1 MRACTISQ
9 DKNMLNLCG
18 GFGMNELF
26 ITNVEI
32 KKVRHLKDIS
42 IPLSENQIKHLVLTG
57 KNGSGKTSVIEAIA
71 CHLNNV
77 LTDEFFDYKEQWL
90 KNAQNEL
97 STAIRLQSS
106 ETKMTKLEN
115 EVTQKKKE
123 FEQSRKGLD
132 INFNKTTTD
141 IYTLKNK
148 YHYIAAYYKTDRIF
162 RADQP
167 KHVEKVQLRDHYTL
181 TEFPRNEFVKY
192 LLDLKMTE
200 ALARNNGKTEKAD
213 GIKTWFDKLEK
224 LLRMIFADETVKI
237 EFDEETFEFRIL
249 QYGKEPFDFNTL
261 SSGYQ
266 AVLDIIL
273 DIIMRMQNQTQRS
286 FDFNLPGIVLIDE
299 IETHLH
305 LELQKNIM
313 PFLTTIFPN
322 IQFIVTSH
330 SPFILNSIRN
340 VVIYDLE
347 KNLLVENGLDNVPY
361 DGIVEGYFG
370 ADKLSDALKQKFEKY
385 KTLVKK
391 KCLSDEEL
399 NEIAELELYLDDI
412 PDYLALGISTGY
424 QELKL
429 EFMNREDIDG

>member
-1 MRACTISQ
+1 MKMEQ
-9 DKNMLNLCG
+9 
-18 GFGMNELF
+18 LF
-26 ITNVEI
+26 IKNITI

-42 IPLSENQIKHLVLTG
+42 IPLSENQIKHLILTG
-57 KNGSGKTSVIEAIA
+57 KNGSGKTSVVEALA
-71 CHLNNV
+71 GCLNNV
-77 LTDEFFDYKEQWL
+77 FTDQYFNDRDEWL
-90 KNAQNEL
+90 KNAQNQLDE
-97 STAIRLQSS
+97 AVRLQSS
-106 ETKMTKLEN
+106 ETKIIKLES
-115 EVTQKKKE
+115 ELCQKKKD
-123 FEQSRKGLD
+123 FEQSRHGLY
-132 INFNKTTTD
+132 INFNRNAKE

-148 YHYIAAYYKTDRIF
+148 YHYITAYYKANRIF
-162 RADQP
+162 QAEQP
-167 KHVEKVQLRDHYTL
+167 RHVEKIQLKDSYTL

-213 GIKTWFDKLEK
+213 GIKTWFEKLEK
-224 LLRMIFADETVKI
+224 LLRMIFVDDTVKL
-237 EFDEETFEFRIL
+237 EFDEETFEFHIL
-249 QYGKEPFDFNTL
+249 QHGKEPFDFNTL

-273 DIIMRMQNQTQRS
+273 DIIMRMQKQTQRS
-286 FDFNLPGIVLIDE
+286 FDFNLSGIVLIDE

-313 PFLTTIFPN
+313 PFLTGIFPN

-330 SPFILNSIRN
+330 SPFILNSIQN

-370 ADKLSDALKQKFEKY
+370 ADKLSDTLKQKFEEY
-385 KTLVKK
+385 KILVKK
-391 KCLSDEEL
+391 KCLSDDDM

-412 PDYLALGISTGY
+412 PDYLALGISTQY
-424 QELKL
+424 QGLKL